1 MDLFQFDGTYV
12 LGMPS
17 LMVGCSRGS
26 PRILSALEYAKI
38 KKFRLTPKIWSI
50 DGSEL
55 TPTLKLRR
63 KIILI
68 DGQIDKQLN
77 MIAAGKKC

>member
-17 LMVGCSRGS
+17 LMVGCSMGS

-38 KKFRLTPKIWSI
+38 KKPCGI
-50 DGSEL
+50 G
-55 TPTLKLRR
+55 RR
-63 KIILI
+63 SL
-68 DGQIDKQLN
+68 DRG
-77 MIAAGKKC
+77 